1 MLGSFLV
8 ALGLALSVTPP
19 EMPAPLD
26 PPAPPARIATANASS
41 TQPLAGRV
49 IVLDPGHQLG
59 NRGHARQINRLVDAG
74 GFRKPC
80 NTTGTATNGGFPEA
94 TFTWSVARRLER
106 RLESLGAR
114 VVLTRSANSDALWG
128 PCVDARGRAGA
139 RAGADLELSIHGD
152 GSTAAGAHG
161 FHVIAPA
168 DRAPWTSDVYAP
180 SRRFALAVRSA
191 LRGAGFPYANYLA
204 GGDGFDTR
212 GDLGTLN
219 LSDVPIA
226 MVELGNMRSSTDAR
240 VMTSAAG
247 RDRYAAALADGVVAY
262 LG

>member
-1 MLGSFLV
+1 M
-8 ALGLALSVTPP
+8 ALGLAFSVMPP
-19 EMPAPLD
+19 GMPAPLD
-26 PPAPPARIATANASS
+26 PPTPPARVATADA
-41 TQPLAGRV
+41 TTTRPLAGRV

-59 NRGHARQINRLVDAG
+59 NRRHARDIGRLVDAG
-74 GFRKPC
+74 GFTKPC

-94 TFTWSVARRLER
+94 TLTWSVARRLEQ
-106 RLESLGAR
+106 RLEDLGAR
-114 VVLTRSANSDALWG
+114 VVLTRTANSDALWG
-128 PCVDARGRAGA
+128 PCVDTRGRAGA
-139 RAGADLELSIHGD
+139 KAGADLELSIHGD
-152 GSTAAGAHG
+152 GSTTPGAHG

-180 SRRFALAVRSA
+180 SRRLALAVRSA
-191 LRGAGFPYANYLA
+191 LHGAGFPYATYLA
-204 GGDGFDTR
+204 GGDGYDTR

-247 RDRYAAALADGVVAY
+247 RDRYAAALAKGVVAY

>member
-8 ALGLALSVTPP
+8 ALGLAFSVVPP

-26 PPAPPARIATANASS
+26 PPAQAARVATADASS
-41 TQPLAGRV
+41 TRPLAGRV

-59 NRGHARQINRLVDAG
+59 NRRHRREIDRLVDAG
-74 GFRKPC
+74 GFQKPC
-80 NTTGTATNGGFPEA
+80 NTTGTATNGGLPEA
-94 TFTWSVARRLER
+94 TFTWSVARHLQQRLEV
-106 RLESLGAR
+106 LGAR
-114 VVLTRSANSDALWG
+114 VVLTRTANSDALWG

-139 RAGADLELSIHGD
+139 KAGADLELSIHGD

-168 DRAPWTSDVYAP
+168 NRSPWTSDVYAP
-180 SRRFALAVRSA
+180 SRRLALAVRAA
-191 LRGAGFPYANYLA
+191 LHGAGLPYANYLA

-240 VMTSAAG
+240 LMTSAAG
-247 RDRYAAALADGVVAY
+247 RERYAAALARGVVAY
-262 LG
+262 LR